1 MKPGYIRRC
10 VYAYMCVCVYVCMC
24 VCVCICVCVYVCMCV
39 FQSSPLSDLR
49 CVLVLR
55 CLHCVVSLFEL
66 DLDLAASRAWSTEI
80 GPSGA
85 SGNIIGYD
93 VDRWLLSTLGFC

>member
-1 MKPGYIRRC
+1 MC
-10 VYAYMCVCVYVCMC
+10 VSVCVYVCMC
-24 VCVCICVCVYVCMCV
+24 VPNPHHCLNCVVFLSCV
-39 FQSSPLSDLR
+39 
-49 CVLVLR
+49 VLY
-55 CLHCVVSLFEL
+55 CDVSLFEL